1 MTQNLISYPDLP
13 DFSWLYYERIAAR
26 FGLNDKVLKKVSF
39 DIFYQ
44 CFYCLCWDIDIHTLL
59 FHHSSSVLC
68 QYFNFY
74 FLKPILKL
82 LLCHINMKKIPV
94 ALGASPVPLRT
105 PSCSS
110 VHLCVRPPRAETFSL
125 QPNPCIQ
132 FLFFGAISREAS
144 QRSTPFSPAWWGIR
158 NRKVKYSP
166 KLLVIFLTY
175 LPAPFFLG

>member
-26 FGLNDKVLKKVSF
+26 FGLNNKVLKKVSF

-94 ALGASPVPLRT
+94 RQ
-105 PSCSS
+105 
-110 VHLCVRPPRAETFSL
+110 VRKL
-125 QPNPCIQ
+125 KKKKI
-132 FLFFGAISREAS
+132 REKIYM
-144 QRSTPFSPAWWGIR
+144 G
-158 NRKVKYSP
+158 RKL
-166 KLLVIFLTY
+166 KLLEKVIVLWKQCQH
-175 LPAPFFLG
+175 LS